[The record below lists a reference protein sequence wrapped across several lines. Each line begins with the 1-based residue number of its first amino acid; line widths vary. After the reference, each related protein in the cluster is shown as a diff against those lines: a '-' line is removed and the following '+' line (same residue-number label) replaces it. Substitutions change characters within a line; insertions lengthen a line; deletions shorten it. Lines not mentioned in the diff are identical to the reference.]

1 MMQMKIKLDE
11 ERLAETYYV
20 DKVWAMIDE
29 IFAKISAVKEVQPD
43 GAVTYTNHPQ
53 HQNTLNDFGMMYLRL
68 KKNTIMQ
75 QYCTEWMWYDNDD
88 DETKDLTSYGDDMIL
103 HIRKENPSFGRSA

>member
-11 ERLAETYYV
+11 ERLAKKYHV

-43 GAVTYTNHPQ
+43 GAVTYTNHPKR
-53 HQNTLNDFGMMYLRL
+53 QNTFGDFASMMIKLE
-68 KKNTIMQ
+68 NNFIMAE
-75 QYCTEWMWYDNDD
+75 YCTEWIWYDNDD
-88 DETKDLTSYGDDMIL
+88 DESKDITSYGDDVL
-103 HIRKENPSFGRSA
+103 KTIRRKKPMFGIGA